1 MACNPGDIVPE
12 PGENEVTHDPEH
24 AATHEVTCVKGKG
37 LQSSMARRLFLARL
51 GIGVSVAGATV
62 ASSPGAAAQV
72 AADVPWRPARHAQDD
87 WLDKIPGVHRYIF
100 DTTTAEGLA
109 LAFQFASNYFT
120 ANQDAYG
127 LKDSD
132 LAVVIVA
139 RHKST
144 AFGYNDTIWAKY
156 RKQLSEQAEFM
167 DPKTKEPPKVN
178 VYAGAGD
185 GSGQSGRMEALTKKG
200 VHFAVC
206 QTSTRGIAGRIARA
220 TGVETESV
228 IKEIGAN
235 LVGNAHFV
243 PAGIVTVN
251 RAQEHGYSFVLAI

>member
-1 MACNPGDIVPE
+1 MN
-12 PGENEVTHDPEH
+12 
-24 AATHEVTCVKGKG
+24 GKG

-51 GIGVSVAGATV
+51 GAAVSVVGATA
-62 ASSPGAAAQV
+62 ASSPAALAQV
-72 AADVPWRPARHAQDD
+72 AANAPWQPARHTQDD
-87 WLDKIPGVHRYIF
+87 WFDKIPGVHRFIF
-100 DTTTAEGLA
+100 DTTTADGIA

-144 AFGYNDTIWAKY
+144 SFGYNDTIWAKY
-156 RKQLSEQAEFM
+156 GKQLSEQAEFT
-167 DPKTKEPPKVN
+167 DPKTKQAPTVN
-178 VYAGAGD
+178 VYAAEGD
-185 GSGQSGRMEALTKKG
+185 GSGQAGRMDALIKKG

-206 QTSTRGIAGRIARA
+206 ATSTRGIAGRIAKA

-228 IKEIGAN
+228 VREIAAN
-235 LVGNAHFV
+235 LIGNARLV
-243 PAGIVTVN
+243 PAGIVAVN
-251 RAQEHGYSFVLAI
+251 RAQERGYSFVYAT